1 MSDATDTQESGAQ
14 AAPANFANKS
24 PFSKK
29 AKKKDP
35 AGNAV
40 MALGIFALVACLL
53 AVGLSVIMTA

>member
-1 MSDATDTQESGAQ
+1 MSDATTDSGAQ

-29 AKKKDP
+29 TKKKDP

-40 MALGIFALVACLL
+40 MGLGVLALVACLI
-53 AVGLSVIMTA
+53 AAGLSVVMTG